1 MPQLHKLTR
10 GQKILLSKK
19 GLNPNDYLLSRD
31 MPNTLILVNK
41 TTKEYLV
48 VEK

>member
-1 MPQLHKLTR
+1 MPQLRKLTR

-19 GLNPNDYLLSRD
+19 GFNPKDYLLLRNL
-31 MPNTLILVNK
+31 PNTLIVVNK

>member
-10 GQKILLSKK
+10 GQKILLSQK
-19 GLNPNDYLLSRD
+19 GFDPNDYLLLRNL
-31 MPNTLILVNK
+31 PNTLIIVNK
-41 TTKEYLV
+41 TTKEHLV